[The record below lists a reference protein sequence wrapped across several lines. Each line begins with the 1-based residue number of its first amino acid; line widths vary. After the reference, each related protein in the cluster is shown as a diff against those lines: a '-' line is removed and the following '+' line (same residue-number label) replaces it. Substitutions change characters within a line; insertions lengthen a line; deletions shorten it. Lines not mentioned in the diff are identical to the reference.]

1 MHPEEEKPE
10 PKPKPMPLLSGT
22 NYAIEDEADRL
33 LAEGRRGTT
42 RYSEKTDYLSP
53 EQLAFRKSKEVLNHH
68 GVPDSRLF
76 CGMYRRAYNP
86 EAGQRPRHLR
96 SHDE

>member
-1 MHPEEEKPE
+1 MHPDEEENTE
-10 PKPKPMPLLSGT
+10 PKTLPLLSGT

-33 LAEGRRGTT
+33 LAAGRRGTT
-42 RYSEKTDYLSP
+42 RYSDKTDYLSP
-53 EQLAFRKSKEVLNHH
+53 EQLAFRKSKEVMNHH

-76 CGMYRRAYNP
+76 SGMYRRVYNP
-86 EAGQRPRHLR
+86 DAGQRPRHLR